1 MRTVSILILCV
12 VAGLATA
19 EEIRPGPGAAS
30 HAWAIGNWTCPTV
43 QYFDT
48 PVTAAHR
55 ASAKVAIRAVLG
67 GNVVQLDYQETSAD
81 PGHALVSVLDH
92 VWDSAAG
99 GRRRFVDSNLGA
111 HDGSFEAAGD
121 AVEYTGT
128 YTVDVPG
135 GLVFVFPFTET
146 VRRINDAS
154 GRTTRFLADSR
165 LNFAPLGLPITLT
178 FQTLDCSR
186 VGN

>member
-1 MRTVSILILCV
+1 MILVLCV
-12 VAGLATA
+12 AVVAASA

-30 HAWAIGNWTCPTV
+30 HAWAIGNWTCAA
-43 QYFDT
+43 QYHDT
-48 PVTAAHR
+48 PVTPAHG
-55 ASAKVAIRAVLG
+55 ATAKTAIRAVLG
-67 GNVVQLDYQETSAD
+67 GNVVRLDYQETSAD

-92 VWDSAAG
+92 VWDGPNG

-111 HDGSFEAAGD
+111 HDGTFEAAGNS
-121 AVEYTGT
+121 VEYLGT

-135 GLVFVFPFTET
+135 GIVFVFPFSET
-146 VRRINDAS
+146 VSRVNDAS

-178 FQTLDCSR
+178 FQTLVCDR
-186 VGN
+186 VGE